1 MTTAYQEKILDHY
14 HNPRHRGRLNRT
26 THRDEG
32 LNTSCGDKIRFEL
45 LVKDDLI
52 VEIAFDGEGCAISQA
67 AGSILSEYLLNKDI
81 ETLKKMTKNDM
92 LKLLEIP
99 LSPARLKCALLALE
113 TAQRA
118 IVRQS

>member
-14 HNPRHRGRLNRT
+14 HNPRHRGRLNRA
-26 THRDEG
+26 THRAEG